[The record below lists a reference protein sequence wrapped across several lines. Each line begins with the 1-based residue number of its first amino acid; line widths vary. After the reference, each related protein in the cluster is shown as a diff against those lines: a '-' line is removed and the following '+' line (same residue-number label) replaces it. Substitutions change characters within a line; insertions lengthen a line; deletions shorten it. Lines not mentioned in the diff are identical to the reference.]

1 MSKFKDTTYHAMS
14 HSKGKQPPVQNGK
27 KHYKSIEAS
36 VQAVKTNN
44 FEANDETDLVSMAN
58 YINSSII
65 GNNEFYV
72 SPYGS
77 RKIIYCDYVASGRS
91 VDFIENFIR

>member
-1 MSKFKDTTYHAMS
+1 MSKLKDTTYHTMS
-14 HSKGKQPPVQNGK
+14 HSKGKQPPVKNRK
-27 KHYKSIEAS
+27 THYKSIES
-36 VQAVKTNN
+36 SIQAVKQNT
-44 FEANDETDLVSMAN
+44 FEVSDETDIVSMAN

-77 RKIIYCDYVASGRS
+77 RKIIYCDFVASGRS